1 IRRRRPGRLFL
12 RARRRHGA
20 IHSRPGQA
28 RDFGRRHHPPRR
40 GVRLGAAGRGS
51 PATHRDRLLPDSL
64 RGHRDR
70 RRRLDGTDGK
80 RQRPRLRPHEEARG
94 AAHQRAGRFRRRLSS
109 DILLAAVA
117 TSVGLLIGT
126 VGVGGVLMVAFLAL
140 FGDLSIHQ
148 AAATS
153 LFTFVFTGILGTWLY
168 TRRGSIDWGIVVPVC
183 AGAIALGYFG
193 ASAAAL
199 VDPRPL
205 SIVIAL
211 IIVAAGLYVL
221 APLKITARRRDGRG
235 GSGEQ

>member
-1 IRRRRPGRLFL
+1 MML
-12 RARRRHGA
+12 
-20 IHSRPGQA
+20 QA

-40 GVRLGAAGRGS
+40 GVRLGAPGRGS

-70 RRRLDGTDGK
+70 RRRLDGADGK

-140 FGDLSIHQ
+140 FGGLSIHQ

-153 LFTFVFTGILGTWLY
+153 LATFVFTGILGTWLY
-168 TRRGSIDWGIVVPVC
+168 QRRRTISWRVTLPVC
-183 AGAIALGYFG
+183 AGAVVFGYAG
-193 ASAAAL
+193 AAL
-199 VDPRPL
+199 AAVVD
-205 SIVIAL
+205 
-211 IIVAAGLYVL
+211 
-221 APLKITARRRDGRG
+221 
-235 GSGEQ
+235 